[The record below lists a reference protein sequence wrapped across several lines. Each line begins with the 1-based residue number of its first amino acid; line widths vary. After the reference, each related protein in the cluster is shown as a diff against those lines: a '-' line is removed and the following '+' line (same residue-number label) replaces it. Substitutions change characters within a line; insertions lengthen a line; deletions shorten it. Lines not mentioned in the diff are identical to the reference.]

1 MKISKIMNQPE
12 DYKRLGINPNKLE
25 PWEDGIRGTDAAG
38 QAEIWYLDCSFD
50 DGSTLVLGTRTKSA
64 AQQNKKGY
72 NPNIAIN
79 YTKQGEPTFFDYR
92 LYQDSQVSI
101 SQQTCDLKFGPNY
114 LVGEDFTHYNF
125 HVEPELD
132 QEIVMEGK
140 KSVQHKSKI
149 DLHFD
154 AETKPFR
161 PGTGYITFGNVETY
175 YNFICVTRLKVS
187 GTILIDGEQK
197 AVSGSAYYNHQWSN
211 ISPTVA
217 FHHWLW
223 GRQNIGKYSVL
234 IYDMVASQQFG
245 LTQIPLFT
253 IDDDQ
258 GNRLLEITD
267 EKNVKIEMLDTY
279 VQQATNK
286 EYPSDIRYTFSK
298 GDILVTYEIMQPTEI
313 NTIDIYGLADDK
325 QKQQFDAI
333 QQQPTYT
340 R

>member
-1 MKISKIMNQPE
+1 
-12 DYKRLGINPNKLE
+12 
-25 PWEDGIRGTDAAG
+25 
-38 QAEIWYLDCSFD
+38 
-50 DGSTLVLGTRTKSA
+50 
-64 AQQNKKGY
+64 
-72 NPNIAIN
+72 
-79 YTKQGEPTFFDYR
+79 
-92 LYQDSQVSI
+92 
-101 SQQTCDLKFGPNY
+101 
-114 LVGEDFTHYNF
+114 
-125 HVEPELD
+125 
-132 QEIVMEGK
+132 
-140 KSVQHKSKI
+140 
-149 DLHFD
+149 
-154 AETKPFR
+154 
-161 PGTGYITFGNVETY
+161 
-175 YNFICVTRLKVS
+175 
-187 GTILIDGEQK
+187 
-197 AVSGSAYYNHQWSN
+197 
-211 ISPTVA
+211 
-217 FHHWLW
+217 
-223 GRQNIGKYSVL
+223 
-234 IYDMVASQQFG
+234 MVASQQFG